1 MIDLPTLNYSSS
13 PEESTHSPPALG
25 RYVSEAEY
33 WEKYYNYPETIYE
46 WNNGYLEEKPVS
58 DFLTILMY
66 KWFFQLLEHY
76 LGTHHIA
83 ETTLLEMGF
92 NLVLPS
98 TIETRRPDLGV
109 VLHSNQVP
117 LKPTD
122 KSYQGTFDICI
133 EALSDSS
140 KTDIERDT
148 VDKKNDYAAAGVKEY
163 YILDGHNRH
172 TEFYRLNAKGI
183 YVPIKPIKGCII
195 KSKVLPGFQFRLS
208 DLSSRP
214 TPDEM
219 IDDSVYQDFVLPGY
233 AESKKTAVAEKLAR
247 QKAERSL
254 NRAEQRAEQEQQRA
268 ERLAQQLRA
277 LGINP
282 DDF

>member
-1 MIDLPTLNYSSS
+1 MTDLPTLNYSSDR
-13 PEESTHSPPALG
+13 EESTHSPPALG

-46 WNNGYLEEKPVS
+46 WSNGYLEEKPVS

-66 KWFFQLLEHY
+66 DWFSELLGYFLKSHP
-76 LGTHHIA
+76 IA
-83 ETTLLEMGF
+83 HRTFLEMGF

-183 YVPIKPIKGCII
+183 YAPIKPIKEGII

-208 DLSSRP
+208 DLSSHP

-219 IDDSVYQDFVLPGY
+219 IDDSVYQDFVLPSY
-233 AESKKTAVAEKLAR
+233 REEKMAR